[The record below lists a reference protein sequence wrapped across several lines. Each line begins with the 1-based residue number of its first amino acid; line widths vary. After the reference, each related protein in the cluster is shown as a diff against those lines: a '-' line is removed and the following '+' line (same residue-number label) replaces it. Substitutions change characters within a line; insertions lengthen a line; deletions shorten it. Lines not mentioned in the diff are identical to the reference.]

1 MIGFSIALV
10 SRSSLLADQRSVR
23 RPAPRGVLWGRNFV
37 MAKKNSAA
45 RSRETFGRMLKVC
58 ADKGKSLGVTS
69 RDYLVGVATG
79 EYPNITDREMTDA
92 KPDDRWMNPREEKK
106 GPTRAR

>member
-1 MIGFSIALV
+1 
-10 SRSSLLADQRSVR
+10 
-23 RPAPRGVLWGRNFV
+23 

-58 ADKGKSLGVTS
+58 EDKGKALGVTS

-79 EYPNITDREMTDA
+79 EYPRITEREMTA
-92 KPDDRWMNPREEKK
+92 AEPNDRWMKPREEKK
-106 GPTRAR
+106 GPRRAR